1 MIRLFVLAIL
11 LLSMSASSKT
21 LVEWNFN
28 SPDEAWT
35 QAVNVEGIAV
45 KDGCLTGRTTGR
57 DPSIAGPAF
66 EIKASPYQC
75 VEIRMRTNASG
86 AGELFWTNTTE
97 PPYNGFRPEMFN
109 RIEFTAGEF
118 RTYRIFPFWQNAG
131 KIIRIRL
138 DPPENC
144 EFAVDYIKIMD
155 LPVSAAK
162 SAFFDFTKP
171 GHGWIS
177 AFDLRPLDSANGIAT
192 SGPGENLFI
201 SPKVELNPGDY
212 PWLSLMAKSNGV
224 DSALLGWVTDRL
236 PYIREYAV
244 SLKPDNKWHV
254 YNLPMEAVSEW
265 AGKIQ
270 TLDIRVTPSKGQSVE
285 VRFMG
290 ASANP
295 KGPAEIDIKNF
306 GFKEAI
312 NRIGKPATLQATVVN
327 VGGQSSGNLKASLK
341 NGKTLTIPELKPSE
355 SRLLTW
361 QVTPGQSTAEL
372 QVSGKGIQASA
383 KTTLRWYPAVDLKP
397 ASYVPEP
404 KPVRGDFDVG
414 MYYFPGWAT
423 YRQWAVLD
431 EFPERRPILGYY
443 REGDP
448 EVADWQIKW
457 MLEHGVTFIVYDWY
471 WSAGGRQLEH
481 GIHKAFFNARYHDK
495 IKFCLLWA
503 NHNAPGTSSAED
515 MVNVTNYWL
524 DNYFLRPDYFKID
537 GKPVVV
543 IFSPNRFT
551 EDMGVEGVKKAFDK
565 SREMAKAKGL
575 PGIYFVSCSV
585 PNPSQLKQLEQEGY
599 DALSGYNYPGAGD
612 KGQWVAPYDWMVTGY
627 KDIWN
632 AIAGQT
638 ALPYFPVAEPG
649 WDSRPWHGP
658 GARIRTG
665 KTPEKFKQMLLNA
678 REFLE
683 KRTPKVIL
691 IEAWNE
697 FGEGDYTEPHQEFGF
712 GHLDAIR
719 EVFTNAPKEHVDIVP
734 QDVGLG
740 PYELEKPTPVTAW
753 EFDDP
758 SSPGWDASQNL
769 ADGKVEDGCL
779 NARSVGSDPALYSG
793 TTEVDAKKV
802 SWAEI
807 RMKVDEGKQGQLFW
821 STKAGGFSEAAS
833 ARFDLIPDGEFHV
846 YRLDLAANSA
856 WKSAITALRLDPT
869 DAKDAHISLDYVRL
883 VPI

>member
-1 MIRLFVLAIL
+1 MPA
-11 LLSMSASSKT
+11 KT
-21 LVEWNFN
+21 LVEWNFD
-28 SPDEAWT
+28 SPDDAWT
-35 QAVNVEGIAV
+35 QTINISDIAV
-45 KDGCLTGRTTGR
+45 KDGCLTGRTVDK
-57 DPSIAGPAF
+57 DPSVAGPAF
-66 EIKASPYQC
+66 EIQASPWQF
-75 VEIRMRTNASG
+75 VEIRMRCTKDG
-86 AGELFWTNTTE
+86 HGELYYTNTTE
-97 PPYNGFRPEMFN
+97 EPYKGFRPDFAI
-109 RIEFTAGEF
+109 RINYKAGDF
-118 RTYRIFPFWQNAG
+118 QVYKIYPFWQQLG
-131 KIIRIRL
+131 KIIRIRI
-138 DPPENC
+138 DPPENS
-144 EFAVDYIKIMD
+144 EFAIDYIKVLQLD
-155 LPVSAAK
+155 VQSGK
-162 SAFFDFTKP
+162 SAFFDFTRP
-171 GHGWIS
+171 GPHWIS
-177 AFDLRPLDSANGIAT
+177 AYDLRSLDSANSIVT
-192 SGPGENLFI
+192 TEGENLFI
-201 SPKVELNPGDY
+201 SPKVELNPDDF

-224 DSALLGWVTDRL
+224 DAALLGWVTDKW

-254 YNLPMEAVSEW
+254 YNFPMEDVSEW

-270 TLDIRVTPSKGQSVE
+270 TLGIRVAPSKGQSVE

-290 ASANP
+290 ASTDP

-312 NRIGKPATLQATVVN
+312 NRIGKPAALQATIIN
-327 VGGQSSGNLKASLK
+327 VGGQNSGNLKASLK
-341 NGKTLTIPELKPSE
+341 NGKALTIPELEPSE

-361 QVTPGQSTAEL
+361 TVTPGDSAAEL
-372 QVSGKGIQASA
+372 QISGKGIQASA
-383 KTTLRWYPAVDLKP
+383 KTTLHWYPAVNVKP

-457 MLEHGVTFIVYDWY
+457 MVEHGVTFIVYDWY

-524 DNYFLRPDYFKID
+524 DNYFLRPDYFKVD

-543 IFSPNRFT
+543 IFSPDRFT
-551 EDMGVEGVKKAFDK
+551 QDMGVDGVRQAFEK

-585 PNPSQLKQLEQEGY
+585 PNPTQLRQLEQEGY
-599 DALSGYNYPGAGD
+599 DALSGYNYPSAGD
-612 KGQWVAPYDWMVTGY
+612 NGQWVAPYDDMVTGY
-627 KDIWN
+627 QDIWN
-632 AIAGQT
+632 AIAENT
-638 ALPYFPVAEPG
+638 KLRYIPITEPG

-665 KTPEKFKQMLLNA
+665 KTPEKFRQMLENA
-678 REFLE
+678 KQFVE
-683 KRTPKVIL
+683 KHNPDAKPKMIL

-712 GHLDAIR
+712 GHVDAIR
-719 EVFTNAPKEHVDIVP
+719 EVFTNAPKEHEDIVP
-734 QDVGLG
+734 EDVGLG
-740 PYELEKPTPVTAW
+740 PYELEKPKPVTAW

-758 SSPGWDASQNL
+758 KSPGWDPSQNL
-769 ADGKVEDGCL
+769 TGGKVEDGCL
-779 NARSVGSDPALYSG
+779 TTVSNGIDPAIYSG
-793 TTEVDAKKV
+793 ITEVQASKYP
-802 SWAEI
+802 AIEI
-807 RMKVDEGKQGQLFW
+807 RMKVDKGKGAQLFW
-821 STKAGGFSEAAS
+821 SPRGKGFVELAS
-833 ARFDLIPDGEFHV
+833 AKFDLIPDGEFHV
-846 YRLDLAANSA
+846 YRLDLAANPA
-856 WKSAITALRLDPT
+856 WKGTITAFRLDPT

-883 VPI
+883 ISR